1 MNRIIF
7 KTILLKGES
16 GNSIRDIVK
25 TGTDGLIDT
34 YTVTLTDGS
43 TSTFEVTNGNGIE
56 SITKTGTSGLTDT
69 YTITFDNL
77 DTETF
82 SVTNGNG
89 IESIEKTGTSGLTDT
104 YTITFTNGET
114 YSYNVING
122 DNVEVDDAL
131 STTSENPVQN
141 KVITQYLNSICD
153 LIYPVGSIY
162 MSVNTVNPNT
172 LFGGTWVQIKDTFLL
187 SAGDM
192 YSNGST
198 GGEATHTL
206 SINEI
211 PIHAHGLNGHK
222 HPIPQLSGT
231 ATSQSATSVVGVS
244 GTNFGYGFQQ
254 YGSSLS
260 GNGYP
265 YSNEKHT
272 HPVTTNRSETEGSND
287 STSST
292 GESKAHNNMPPYLA
306 VCVWKR
312 TE

>member
-82 SVTNGNG
+82 TVTNGNG

-141 KVITQYLNSICD
+141 KVITQYLNGICD

-162 MSVNTVNPNT
+162 MSVNNVNPSS
-172 LFGGTWVQIKDTFLL
+172 LFGGTWVAWGSGRVPIGVDTSDTDF
-187 SAGDM
+187 
-192 YSNGST
+192 NIVEKT
-198 GGEATHTL
+198 GGSKTQSYTPAGTNSGGAVQGHTL
-206 SINEI
+206 TVNEI
-211 PIHAHGLNGHK
+211 P
-222 HPIPQLSGT
+222 S
-231 ATSQSATSVVGVS
+231 
-244 GTNFGYGFQQ
+244 
-254 YGSSLS
+254 
-260 GNGYP
+260 
-265 YSNEKHT
+265 HT
-272 HPVTTNRSETEGSND
+272 HRMGIRHTDGTRT
-287 STSST
+287 T
-292 GESKAHNNMPPYLA
+292 GEVLTCGLTANVSDGYIRAYSEATGGSTPHNHNFTQPTFKGTQATLTNVQPYIT
-306 VCVWKR
+306 CYMWKR
-312 TE
+312 TA